1 MDFTLAEG
9 AQLTAQLAMGISL
22 AACAGLRAFLPLLIV
37 GVAGRMDLVP
47 LSSSFEWL
55 SGWPAITVFSVAVV
69 AELAG
74 DKFPV
79 VDNFLDVVQGFAK
92 PVAGTILVA
101 GMVTDLGGL
110 QTAVLSIVTGGAVAG
125 GVHLT
130 KSSLR
135 AASTVTTAGFGNP
148 LLSFAEDGVSLAGS
162 FLALIAPIVAFV
174 MMLVF
179 FVVGILLLRKIRLP
193 RAAT

>member
-1 MDFTLAEG
+1 MEMTLTDG
-9 AQLTAQLAMGISL
+9 TQLAFQLAMGISL

-37 GVAGRMDLVP
+37 GVAGRLELIP

-55 SGWPAITVFSVAVV
+55 SGWPAIIVFGCAVV
-69 AELAG
+69 FELAG

-92 PVAGTILVA
+92 PVAGTVLVA
-101 GMVTDLGGL
+101 GVVTDLGGL
-110 QTAVLSIVTGGAVAG
+110 QTAVISIITGGVVAG

-130 KSSLR
+130 KSGIR

-148 LLSFAEDGVSLAGS
+148 ILSLTEDGMSLGGS
-162 FLALIAPIVAFV
+162 FLALIAPLIAFAMVVV
-174 MMLVF
+174 M
-179 FVVGILLLRKIRLP
+179 FVVGIVLLRRIRLP
-193 RAAT
+193 RATV